1 MDDSFRSVVYLQ
13 QQKCAF
19 HELCVPFISHRRSSK
34 HHPVSQRQERA
45 IKVWHQKE
53 NNNMHGYID
62 GFKKTRAPQIRFLW
76 QSEIARMFPFLHP
89 IQMTPVVPEKDH
101 FRQMGDHV

>member
-1 MDDSFRSVVYLQ
+1 
-13 QQKCAF
+13 
-19 HELCVPFISHRRSSK
+19 
-34 HHPVSQRQERA
+34 
-45 IKVWHQKE
+45 
-53 NNNMHGYID
+53 MHGYID